1 MRIHLIAVGTR
12 MPGWVAGGFEDYARR
27 LPRECSLVLHP
38 LEASIRGRVLPA
50 DRLREAEGER
60 LLAAVPTGCRVIAL
74 DERGDTWTTAD
85 LVQHLANWL
94 SGGTDVA
101 LLVGGA
107 EGLDRA
113 CLEHRGGS
121 PVPSSPSLR
130 VGARRQALG
139 PPGTGM
145 TDPGSPV
152 LYLASQS
159 PRRRELLSQVGLRF
173 EVVPVEVD
181 ETPQPGEMPADLV
194 QRLAR
199 EKAVAGLA
207 RLPARAPG
215 PVLGADTEVVID
227 NEVLGKPRD
236 EEDAAAMLARL
247 SGRSHHV
254 LSAVALAVP
263 GRDAAVR
270 LSTSTV
276 WFRVTTTEERLAYCA
291 TGEPLDKA
299 GSYAIQGLAAVF
311 VSRLEGSYSGVMG
324 LPLFET
330 AELLEE
336 LGIRVMG

>member
-1 MRIHLIAVGTR
+1 
-12 MPGWVAGGFEDYARR
+12 
-27 LPRECSLVLHP
+27 
-38 LEASIRGRVLPA
+38 
-50 DRLREAEGER
+50 
-60 LLAAVPTGCRVIAL
+60 
-74 DERGDTWTTAD
+74 
-85 LVQHLANWL
+85 
-94 SGGTDVA
+94 
-101 LLVGGA
+101 
-107 EGLDRA
+107 
-113 CLEHRGGS
+113 
-121 PVPSSPSLR
+121 
-130 VGARRQALG
+130 
-139 PPGTGM
+139 M